1 MAADYVFKIIIVGE
15 AGVGKSCLLR
25 RFVDQNFTDNYVNTI
40 GVDFKV
46 RTIELMGKTVKLN
59 IWDSAGQERF
69 RTIVNTYYR
78 GAHGICLV
86 YDITDN
92 DSFLKLGS
100 WLKDATDQAEDNAK
114 KIIIGTKSD
123 LESHRQV
130 NHRTVEAFA
139 EKLDLTA
146 IETSSKNGSNVES
159 LFLALTKMLLE
170 DVCDGDLEMN
180 NEQTIQL
187 SGNTKSLGNSN
198 TNQQKKKKCC

>member
-86 YDITDN
+86 YDITDE
-92 DSFLKLGS
+92 DSFMKLGS
-100 WLKDATDQAEDNAK
+100 WLKDATDQANENAK
-114 KIIIGTKSD
+114 KIIIGTKCD

-130 NHRTVEAFA
+130 NSKTVQAFA
-139 EKLDLTA
+139 DRLNLTA
-146 IETSSKNGSNVES
+146 IQTSSKNGSNVEAI
-159 LFLALTKMLLE
+159 FVTLTKMLLE
-170 DVCDGDLEMN
+170 DVTDGDLELN
-180 NEQTIQL
+180 TETNIQL
-187 SGNTKSLGNSN
+187 SGNTQNMDDSANP
-198 TNQQKKKKCC
+198 KKKKCC